1 MDLTNQILET
11 LLLLLFITTLVG
23 LVTRRLR
30 LPYTVGLVLMGLLLG
45 LLNRSELALIPE
57 NFSTVLNQVE
67 GRSTPQLILG
77 LVITP
82 LIFDAAFHLRWAD
95 LRNDLM
101 LILALAIPG
110 VILTTLLT
118 GGIVYVGTSYSLTI
132 ALLFGALMGATD
144 PVSVVAVFRS
154 LGVPKRLT
162 VLIEGESLFNDGTS
176 IVIFD
181 LVLAM
186 ALGQTA
192 ASGELQWLTFI
203 ADFFRVAGGGLII
216 GFLSGWLVSQLITK
230 IDDHLIETTLTTV
243 LAFGAYMIAEQLHVS
258 GVLAVVA
265 AGLVNGNIGPRGM
278 SPTTRIVVTNFW
290 EYVAFISNSFLFLLI
305 GLEMDLN
312 LLTAQWQAILLA
324 IAAVLAARSVIIYG
338 LTIIHGDIPL
348 RWSHILLWGGLRG
361 GISLALAL
369 SLPLS
374 LGVDT
379 VTQLRSMAFGVV
391 LFTILVQGFSMEPL
405 AKRLRLVQRS
415 EMREEYERRQARAV
429 AGRAAYE
436 RLQHMH
442 DEGLL
447 SNHTWNLLA
456 PLLEQHAQ
464 ALANSVKDVM
474 EVDPIVEAEELDI
487 ARREALRA
495 QRSALIGLLTNGVI
509 SEEVY
514 TQLGREVD
522 MAITESPSNWAGLI
536 KPSKLHPIQ
545 RLMAAVIQLQD
556 FENAANS
563 LNEAGF
569 LVTHLSS
576 TGGFLGRRNITLL
589 IGMASDQEE
598 LAVRSLNQSC
608 RRRIEYI
615 TTPLEG
621 APFHLPLS
629 TPISVGGATIFA
641 IPVERYE
648 EL

>member
-11 LLLLLFITTLVG
+11 LIILLFIATLVG

-45 LLNRSELALIPE
+45 LLNRSEIALLPE
-57 NFSTVLNQVE
+57 NFSVVIDLVE
-67 GRSTPQLILG
+67 GASTPQLILG
-77 LVITP
+77 LVVTP
-82 LIFDAAFHLRWAD
+82 LLFDAAFHLRWGD
-95 LRNDLM
+95 LRNDLV

-110 VILTTLLT
+110 VILTTLMT
-118 GGIVYVGTSYSLTI
+118 GGIIYAGTTYPLTI

-144 PVSVVAVFRS
+144 PISVVAVFRS

-181 LVLAM
+181 LVLAI
-186 ALGQTA
+186 ALGQTHA
-192 ASGELQWLTFI
+192 AGQVQWLAFV

-216 GFLSGWLVSQLITK
+216 GFGLGWVISQVIGK
-230 IDDHLIETTLTTV
+230 IDDHLIEITLTTV

-324 IAAVLAARSVIIYG
+324 ILAVLIARAVIIYG

-348 RWSHILLWGGLRG
+348 RWSHVLLWGGLRG

-369 SLPLS
+369 SLPLT
-374 LGVDT
+374 LGSDT

-391 LFTILVQGFSMEPL
+391 LFTILVQGFTMERL
-405 AKRLRLVQRS
+405 AKRMQLVQRS
-415 EMREEYERRQARAV
+415 EMQEEYERRHARAV

-436 RLQHMH
+436 RLRRMH

-447 SNHTWNLLA
+447 SNHTWQLLA

-464 ALANSVKDVM
+464 VLADSVKEVM
-474 EVDPIVEAEELDI
+474 EADPTVEADELDT

-495 QRSALIGLLTNGVI
+495 QRSALIGLITDGVI

-522 MAITESPSNWAGLI
+522 MAITESQNNWGGLI
-536 KPSKLHPIQ
+536 KPGKLHPIQ

-556 FENAANS
+556 YENAVNA
-563 LNEAGF
+563 LNESGF
-569 LVTHLSS
+569 FITHLSS

-589 IGMASDQEE
+589 IGMGEDQEE
-598 LAVRSLNQSC
+598 LAIRALNQSC
-608 RRRIEYI
+608 RRRVEYI
-615 TTPLEG
+615 ATPLEG

-629 TPISVGGATIFA
+629 TPINVGGATVFT

>member
-67 GRSTPQLILG
+67 GKTTPQLILG

-324 IAAVLAARSVIIYG
+324 IAAVLVARSVIIYG

-405 AKRLRLVQRS
+405 AKRMQLVQRS

-447 SNHTWNLLA
+447 SNHTWQLLA

-474 EVDPIVEAEELDI
+474 EVDPTVEAEELDV

-514 TQLGREVD
+514 AQLGREVD

-556 FENAANS
+556 FENASNS

-569 LVTHLSS
+569 WVTHLSS

-608 RRRIEYI
+608 RRRVEYI

-629 TPISVGGATIFA
+629 TPISVGGATIFTIA
-641 IPVERYE
+641 VERYE

>member
-11 LLLLLFITTLVG
+11 LILLLFITTLVG

-57 NFSTVLNQVE
+57 NFSAVLNQVE

-186 ALGQTA
+186 ALGQTT

-216 GFLSGWLVSQLITK
+216 GFIAGWLVSQLITK

-324 IAAVLAARSVIIYG
+324 ISAVLVARAVIIYG
-338 LTIIHGDIPL
+338 LTVIHGDIPL

-405 AKRLRLVQRS
+405 ANRMRLVQRS

-447 SNHTWNLLA
+447 SNHTWQLLA

-474 EVDPIVEAEELDI
+474 EIDPTVEAEELDI

-569 LVTHLSS
+569 WVTHLSS

-629 TPISVGGATIFA
+629 SPISVGGATIFT

>member
-1 MDLTNQILET
+1 MDLTDQILVT
-11 LLLLLFITTLVG
+11 LIVLLFIATLVG

-45 LLNRSELALIPE
+45 LLNQPGLGILPV
-57 NFSTVLNQVE
+57 NFSIVINQVE
-67 GRSTPQLILG
+67 GGTTPQLILG
-77 LVITP
+77 LVVTP
-82 LIFDAAFHLRWAD
+82 LIFEAALHLRWED
-95 LRNDLM
+95 LRNDLG

-118 GGIVYVGTSYSLTI
+118 GGIIYAGTPYPLTV

-144 PVSVVAVFRS
+144 PISVVAVFRS
-154 LGVPKRLT
+154 LGVPQRLT

-181 LVLAM
+181 LVLSM
-186 ALGQTA
+186 ALGQNHLA
-192 ASGELQWLTFI
+192 AQAQWLTFV
-203 ADFFRVAGGGLII
+203 ADFTKVAGGGLAI
-216 GFLSGWLVSQLITK
+216 GFLLGWIVSQTISK

-243 LAFGAYMIAEQLHVS
+243 LAFGAYMVAEQMQVS

-312 LLTAQWQAILLA
+312 LLTSQWQAILLA
-324 IAAVLAARSVIIYG
+324 ILAVLIARAVVIYG
-338 LTIIHGDIPL
+338 LTILHKDIPL
-348 RWSHILLWGGLRG
+348 RWSHVLLWGGLRG

-391 LFTILVQGFSMEPL
+391 LFTILVQGFTMDPL
-405 AKRLRLVQRS
+405 VKRMQLVQRS
-415 EMREEYERRQARAV
+415 EMQQEYERRHARAV

-436 RLQHMH
+436 RLQHIH
-442 DEGLL
+442 NEGLL
-447 SNHTWNLLA
+447 SNHTWQLLA

-464 ALANSVKDVM
+464 ALADSVKDVM
-474 EVDPIVEAEELDI
+474 EADPSVEAEELDT
-487 ARREALRA
+487 ARREALLA
-495 QRSALIGLLTNGVI
+495 QRSALMNLLRDGVI
-509 SEEVY
+509 AEEVY
-514 TQLGREVD
+514 SQLGREVD
-522 MAITESPSNWAGLI
+522 MAITEGQNNWADMI
-536 KPSKLHPIQ
+536 KPGRLHPIQ
-545 RLMAAVIQLQD
+545 RLMTAVIQLQD
-556 FENAANS
+556 FENAVNALS
-563 LNEAGF
+563 ASGF

-589 IGMASDQEE
+589 IGMSEDQQE
-598 LAVRSLNQSC
+598 LAIRSLSQSC
-608 RRRIEYI
+608 RRRVEYI
-615 TTPLEG
+615 ATPLEG
-621 APFHLPLS
+621 APFQLPLS
-629 TPISVGGATIFA
+629 TPITVGGATIFTLP
-641 IPVERYE
+641 IERYE

>member
-1 MDLTNQILET
+1 MDLTNQILAT
-11 LLLLLFITTLVG
+11 LILLLFVATLVS
-23 LVTRRLR
+23 LITRRFR

-45 LLNRSELALIPE
+45 LLNRAELSLLPE
-57 NFSTVLNQVE
+57 DISLVINQVE
-67 GRSTPQLILG
+67 GTVTPQFILG
-77 LVITP
+77 LVVTP
-82 LIFDAAFHLRWAD
+82 LIFEAAFHLRWDD
-95 LRNDLM
+95 LRNDLL

-118 GGIVYVGTSYSLTI
+118 GGIVYASTSFSLTI

-154 LGVPKRLT
+154 LGVPRRLT
-162 VLIEGESLFNDGTS
+162 VLVEGESLFNDGTS

-192 ASGELQWLTFI
+192 GSGDAQWLTFA
-203 ADFFRVAGGGLII
+203 ADFFRVAGGGLVT
-216 GFLSGWLVSQLITK
+216 GFLLGWVVSQLISK

-243 LAFGAYMIAEQLHVS
+243 LAFGAFMLAEQLHVS

-324 IAAVLAARSVIIYG
+324 IMAVLFARAVIIYG
-338 LTIIHGDIPL
+338 LAFIHRDIPL
-348 RWSHILLWGGLRG
+348 RWSHVLLWGGLRG

-369 SLPLS
+369 SLPIS
-374 LGVDT
+374 LGIDT

-391 LFTILVQGFSMEPL
+391 LFTILVQGFTMEPL
-405 AKRLRLVQRS
+405 AQRMQLVQRS
-415 EMREEYERRQARAV
+415 EMRDEYERRHARAV
-429 AGRAAYE
+429 AGRAANE
-436 RLQHMH
+436 RLRRMH
-442 DEGLL
+442 TEGLL
-447 SNHTWNLLA
+447 SNHTWQMLA
-456 PLLEQHAQ
+456 PLLEEHVQ
-464 ALANSVKDVM
+464 ALANSVKEVM
-474 EVDPIVEAEELDI
+474 EVDPSVEAEELDT
-487 ARREALRA
+487 ARHEALRA
-495 QRSALIGLLTNGVI
+495 QRSALIGLLTDGVI

-514 TQLGREVD
+514 TQLSREVD
-522 MAITESPSNWAGLI
+522 RAITEGQSNWAGLI
-536 KPSKLHPIQ
+536 KPGKLRPIR

-556 FENAANS
+556 FETATNA
-563 LNEAGF
+563 LTEAGF
-569 LVTHLSS
+569 VVTHLPS
-576 TGGFLGRRNITLL
+576 TGGFLGRHNITLI
-589 IGMASDQEE
+589 IGIGENQENQ
-598 LAVRSLNQSC
+598 AVHTLNKSC
-608 RRRIEYI
+608 RRRVEYI
-615 TTPLEG
+615 TTPIEG

-629 TPISVGGATIFA
+629 TPINVGGATIFTL
-641 IPVERYE
+641 PVERYE